1 MSGGS
6 KPNFNFDWGKTGKKY
21 IYRSQH
27 ALYLKMKR
35 IYEKQQKYVEY
46 WWEIYNFMEIP
57 ASKLVEDYEKWVKPF
72 ILIVWGYTEILPMFL
87 LVGVE

>member
-1 MSGGS
+1 
-6 KPNFNFDWGKTGKKY
+6 
-21 IYRSQH
+21 
-27 ALYLKMKR
+27 MKR

-46 WWEIYNFMEIP
+46 WWEIYNFMAIP
-57 ASKLVEDYEKWVKPF
+57 ASKLVEDYEKWVKPL